1 MSAQKY
7 TILQICII
15 SFLVFL
21 LGAKA
26 LLRHPEWFNGEQHS
40 DQLRAN
46 LGQDQISTK
55 PAERYITLG
64 SATSTEDSG
73 FLDYVLPIFRAATGL
88 DVHVEA
94 VGSDGALTM
103 AARGGVDAVLV
114 HDVVGEDNLVADGYG
129 IDRRDLMHNDFV
141 IVGPSS
147 DPAGIRGLRDALTA
161 FALIAAKGA
170 PFVSRGDGGGTY
182 VMERRLWRSARIEP
196 AGQAWYRKLD
206 EGIGATLNLAA
217 AVNAYTLVDRAAW
230 ANFKNRQRLEI
241 LTEGDPVLFNLY
253 GSILVNPAKWPDI
266 KFKEAKRWQNWLTSR
281 AGLDAITSYRI
292 EGQELFFPTR

>member
-230 ANFKNRQRLEI
+230 ANFKNRQSLEI